1 MTAFVGID
9 IASQKF
15 DVAVLYGKNSYKC
28 SSFPNSTQGFIAFTN
43 WLQVYG
49 EVHICMEATGAYS
62 TPLATFLDEI
72 SVPVSVENPA
82 RIHAFAQSELTRN
95 KTDKSDAKM
104 IARYCRLYHPPLW
117 KPAPLYIRQ
126 LLSLMSRL
134 DNLKEM
140 LRMEQNRLLTAD
152 VIITVSLQENI
163 NSLSRQIVVIQ
174 QAVKEHINANKE
186 LKKNKALLTSIPGVG
201 DILSCMFLAYVG
213 DISKFSNNKKLV
225 AWVGLN
231 PMQQESGL
239 WKGRSKISKKGNVE
253 LRKAL
258 YMPAVAALTHNPILI
273 DLKNRLKVK
282 NKSGKSIVC
291 AGMKK
296 LLQLM
301 YGVLKSGV
309 PFDAKKSFAN

>member
-1 MTAFVGID
+1 MTIFVGVD

-15 DVAVLYGKNSYKC
+15 DVAVLYEKNHYRNK
-28 SSFPNSTQGFIAFTN
+28 SFPNSIQGFTAFTN
-43 WLQVYG
+43 WLQTYG
-49 EVHICMEATGAYS
+49 VVHVCMEATGAYS
-62 TPLATFLDEI
+62 TPLATFLDGS

-95 KTDKSDAKM
+95 KTDKSDARM
-104 IARYCRLYHPPLW
+104 LARYCQLYHPQLW
-117 KPAPLYIRQ
+117 KPAPLGIRQ

-140 LRMEQNRLLTAD
+140 LRMEQNRILTAD
-152 VIITVSLQENI
+152 TIITASLQENI
-163 NSLSRQIVVIQ
+163 NSLSQQIMDIQ
-174 QAVKEHINANKE
+174 QVVKEHINTNKE

-225 AWVGLN
+225 AWAGLN

-258 YMPAVAALTHNPILI
+258 YMPAVAALTHNPVLI
-273 DLKNRLKVK
+273 ALKNRLKAK
-282 NKSGKSIVC
+282 GKSGKSIVC

-301 YGVLKSGV
+301 YGV
-309 PFDAKKSFAN
+309 